1 MEQVM
6 NQAQFTRR
14 NKIHPHRFALYV
26 AMASII
32 MMFAALTSA
41 YLVRQA
47 AGNWLEYRMPGI
59 FYINTVVIILSSITL
74 HGSFLGYKAGRE
86 RMYKGLLILS
96 FILGITFVIL
106 QYIGWEEL
114 YSIGIYLTG
123 NPSGAFF
130 YMISGLHAMH
140 VLGGISAIIV
150 ALIHAFGLKY
160 KVNKKRKNRF
170 QLVLQYWH
178 FVGALWIYLFV
189 FVLLQH

>member
-6 NQAQFTRR
+6 TQVEYNRR
-14 NKIHPHRFALYV
+14 NKIHPHKFALWV

-59 FYINTVVIILSSITL
+59 FYINTAVILLSSITL
-74 HGSFLGYKAGRE
+74 HGSYLSFKAGKE
-86 RMYKGLLILS
+86 LLYKGLLVIS
-96 FILGITFVIL
+96 FILGIAFVVM
-106 QYIGWEEL
+106 QYYGWMAL
-114 YSIGIYLTG
+114 YDIGIYLTG

-130 YMISGLHAMH
+130 YMISGLHAAH
-140 VLGGISAIIV
+140 VLGGVSALVV
-150 ALIHAFGLKY
+150 ALIHAFVLKF
-160 KVNKKRKNRF
+160 KVTRKRKNRF

-178 FVGALWIYLFV
+178 FVDILWIYLFV